1 MRSWVCQRR
10 APVDA
15 VYTDIENVIEKVSE
29 VGKYDPPVPLA
40 GELAWAG
47 DRMRRR
53 WDGTE
58 SGKSFWFAVRR
69 LCPSAYGRMS
79 RRGVRTP
86 VPPPL
91 CFGEVTSRAWVIYD

>member
-40 GELAWAG
+40 VEEGPLARAAETKILRISYCVILTLQPQKWSQNDDLQLAATVTPLVHAIFFTAT
-47 DRMRRR
+47 DFL
-53 WDGTE
+53 
-58 SGKSFWFAVRR
+58 SFWVLF
-69 LCPSAYGRMS
+69 P
-79 RRGVRTP
+79 
-86 VPPPL
+86 
-91 CFGEVTSRAWVIYD
+91 